1 MDAVGIEA
9 LSLVFRRIGEMFSRK
24 LEVVLMPVWRALCV
38 QHGADFRRIGG
49 KQTRVR
55 VLQNGMQYGRE
66 HAAYMSVTMRV
77 TMTRRFLRDLS
88 RERLAVE
95 LVPSCERFVIEF
107 MNDKLWSIRMRGR
120 TVIGN
125 FQESEFIAERLWHA
139 IMRAD
144 VEADREEA
152 KK

>member
-1 MDAVGIEA
+1 
-9 LSLVFRRIGEMFSRK
+9 
-24 LEVVLMPVWRALCV
+24 
-38 QHGADFRRIGG
+38 
-49 KQTRVR
+49 
-55 VLQNGMQYGRE
+55 MQYGRE